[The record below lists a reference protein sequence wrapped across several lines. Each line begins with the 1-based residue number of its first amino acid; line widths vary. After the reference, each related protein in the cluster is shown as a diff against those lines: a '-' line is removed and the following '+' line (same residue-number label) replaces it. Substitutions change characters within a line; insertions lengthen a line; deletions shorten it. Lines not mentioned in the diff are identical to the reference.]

1 MKSRSYIKNLAV
13 ALVLLM
19 VTKVLFAAFSFTGI
33 TDENNRNNKYSLK
46 NLSSYSNK
54 AFSLSH
60 LRTTLQYRGS
70 LVINQK
76 TNNNGTELN
85 SVLEYDRGNT
95 AYVLPYKLKVK
106 VPKFKTPSP
115 DNR

>member
-33 TDENNRNNKYSLK
+33 TDENNKNNKYSLK
-46 NLSSYSNK
+46 NLSSYSHK

-76 TNNNGTELN
+76 SNTTGVELN